1 MSAEGRAGE
10 MLDCRY
16 GRNVLELNLYNVQS
30 SLSPSQ
36 RPHRTRKC
44 SPSLPPSLP
53 STPSRA
59 AHPTPHLATQTLLV
73 TAVTILS
80 SLSDESRPDQ
90 GWRNCLF
97 STKYFYSPHR
107 LTWPWYVGRD
117 FNIYFSLSFAGP
129 VTDPLSATN
138 CSGGKFS
145 VNDPGHGFSH
155 FTAGCLSPP
164 SPPHHHQQTLADT
177 TSALEEKK
185 LKTATFSPMKTGG
198 GCPMS
203 NTGHWLTTICFVKI
217 VELVVINILQVY

>member
-1 MSAEGRAGE
+1 M
-10 MLDCRY
+10 
-16 GRNVLELNLYNVQS
+16 Q
-30 SLSPSQ
+30 PF
-36 RPHRTRKC
+36 
-44 SPSLPPSLP
+44 PPPLP
-53 STPSRA
+53 SPPPPAEQPTPP
-59 AHPTPHLATQTLLV
+59 PTPHLATQTLLV

-129 VTDPLSATN
+129 VTDPPVCYKLFR
-138 CSGGKFS
+138 GEIFS
-145 VNDPGHGFSH
+145 QWPWPWLQSFHRWLPI
-155 FTAGCLSPP
+155 TPLP

-185 LKTATFSPMKTGG
+185 LKTATFSPLKTGG